1 MPDRSFRRLT
11 HAETS
16 RLAAELHDRC
26 WPGGADRTE
35 PAALEWLRRWGPRGA
50 QPLPL
55 ACSCSAGRCDVC
67 N

>member
-1 MPDRSFRRLT
+1 MNHFRPLTDADARRL
-11 HAETS
+11 A
-16 RLAAELHDRC
+16 DRC

-35 PAALEWLRRWGPRGA
+35 PAALEWLRRWGPRAA

-55 ACSCSAGRCDVC
+55 ACECRAGRCELC